1 MPGPYSARER
11 LPPLQGCIPKD
22 AYLPTLPLA
31 PRQCLHTAL
40 PVFDLNEVE
49 SLITGASEAKS
60 SASWLP
66 PHLAQ
71 TVVKWTRVVDA
82 LALPVASEV

>member
-11 LPPLQGCIPKD
+11 LPPLQGCIPRD
-22 AYLPTLPLA
+22 AYLPPLTLA

-40 PVFDLNEVE
+40 PVFELSEVE
-49 SLITGASEAKS
+49 SLITEASETQGS
-60 SASWLP
+60 SSWLP

-71 TVVKWTRVVDA
+71 TVVKWSRVVDA